1 MSNINNLYKGILSSI
16 YKENEKKILKNM
28 KKDDDFFKMNEDKNN
43 QEKKYSQKNILQ
55 TKNLKIKNNSNIHL
69 SFNKKNSYQNLI
81 TNNNNKSFKIYSE
94 RNRNSSMSKISSKK
108 DNCNIF
114 IKNLSTR
121 NNNNNKFITLKK
133 SSIPISFKN
142 KNNNSKHI
150 QIKKSIEKIKNHNNV
165 VNAKNNCN
173 IPKYKLNN
181 NSISSFI
188 IYNNE
193 NDNILNKMDINSNN
207 NNIFNYN
214 NDIFYNN
221 NNNNIFS
228 HRKNKTLLN
237 NPPVISQ
244 IILNSTN
251 NNNNNNHN
259 DDIIKDDIPN
269 NIINIDINNINKDYN
284 NHINLITS
292 KISSSL
298 VGLDNIGNTCFLNVC
313 LQNLIHCKPFI
324 ISLFQTKL
332 TLSKSK
338 EITYAFLDLCL
349 SIINEKNFNSISP
362 KNFYKIFTKKHKYFL
377 NYEQHDSVEVLRN
390 LLEDISK
397 ELNIIENKPKYKE
410 LDTKG
415 KSKVEQN
422 EEYNKFFL
430 ERENSI
436 VVEIFYSQMIN
447 IFVCKNCGFKS
458 YSFEK
463 ILDIPLL
470 FPENKI
476 NKNSNTDSNN
486 NIIPLNNFYNIVNN
500 NTHIKFLINKKKNIL
515 NVMDLIKKYFLDEDF
530 QWESECENCH
540 EKKIIHNKKIKFAI
554 LPKILIFT
562 IQRINTL
569 TEFLKNNQLIEIEE
583 FIDLKEFIDEDLIEN
598 KDNNKFLYRLFG
610 INNHSGSINYGHY
623 YSYTKVNNC
632 FFEFND
638 SYVSKINVNNISK
651 NAYALFYEKI

>member
-1 MSNINNLYKGILSSI
+1 M
-16 YKENEKKILKNM
+16 
-28 KKDDDFFKMNEDKNN
+28 
-43 QEKKYSQKNILQ
+43 
-55 TKNLKIKNNSNIHL
+55 
-69 SFNKKNSYQNLI
+69 
-81 TNNNNKSFKIYSE
+81 
-94 RNRNSSMSKISSKK
+94 
-108 DNCNIF
+108 
-114 IKNLSTR
+114 
-121 NNNNNKFITLKK
+121 
-133 SSIPISFKN
+133 
-142 KNNNSKHI
+142 
-150 QIKKSIEKIKNHNNV
+150 
-165 VNAKNNCN
+165 
-173 IPKYKLNN
+173 
-181 NSISSFI
+181 
-188 IYNNE
+188 
-193 NDNILNKMDINSNN
+193 
-207 NNIFNYN
+207 
-214 NDIFYNN
+214 
-221 NNNNIFS
+221 
-228 HRKNKTLLN
+228 
-237 NPPVISQ
+237 
-244 IILNSTN
+244 
-251 NNNNNNHN
+251 
-259 DDIIKDDIPN
+259 
-269 NIINIDINNINKDYN
+269 
-284 NHINLITS
+284 
-292 KISSSL
+292 
-298 VGLDNIGNTCFLNVC
+298 
-313 LQNLIHCKPFI
+313 
-324 ISLFQTKL
+324 
-332 TLSKSK
+332 
-338 EITYAFLDLCL
+338 
-349 SIINEKNFNSISP
+349 
-362 KNFYKIFTKKHKYFL
+362 
-377 NYEQHDSVEVLRN
+377 
-390 LLEDISK
+390 
-397 ELNIIENKPKYKE
+397 
-410 LDTKG
+410 DTKG

-476 NKNSNTDSNN
+476 NKNSNNDSNN

-500 NTHIKFLINKKKNIL
+500 NTHIKFLINKKKNII

-540 EKKIIHNKKIKFAI
+540 KKKIIHNKKIKFAI